1 LEIVEEGLFVSW
13 LYEDAAMACGVW
25 RVAHGF
31 GSGTEPEAR
40 TKLGRIEGG
49 KRDDEPRKKIE
60 TFFHLPGG
68 SGG

>member
-1 LEIVEEGLFVSW
+1 
-13 LYEDAAMACGVW
+13 MACGVW

-49 KRDDEPRKKIE
+49 KCDDEPRKKIE